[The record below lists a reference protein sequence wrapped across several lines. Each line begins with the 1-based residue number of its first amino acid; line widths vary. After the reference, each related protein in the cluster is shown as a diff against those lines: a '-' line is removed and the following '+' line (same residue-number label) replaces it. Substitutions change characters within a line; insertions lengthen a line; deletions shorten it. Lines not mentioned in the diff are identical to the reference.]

1 MDGRHGSERQHC
13 NLRPLIHVDALLQP
27 LLNYHDDDDI
37 NDDNDIN
44 DNDDGDLGHDHKLFC
59 RSVTA
64 PDDEDDDE
72 SNLEKHGRI
81 HFVSGKMGQREPKC
95 TLMDESTW

>member
-44 DNDDGDLGHDHKLFC
+44 DNDDGDLGHVD
-59 RSVTA
+59 
-64 PDDEDDDE
+64 
-72 SNLEKHGRI
+72 
-81 HFVSGKMGQREPKC
+81 
-95 TLMDESTW
+95 